1 MNSFHQIMTGLTVPA
16 TFYFIRH
23 GESEGNVAGKMQG
36 HRDHSL
42 TDLGRRQALGTG
54 QWFADTGTR
63 VDRIYASPL
72 SRATETAQIL
82 AETAHFPTPES
93 LPAAKELHTGLFT
106 GLSFPEIKEQFP
118 AEYAE
123 FIVGSWEAVPEAES
137 VRSLTGRA
145 LETWQTVVEAANSI
159 ADANTNGREPV
170 DRASIMTVTHGGMLQ
185 WIFKTS
191 FGATPDDAHPWMPL
205 VLASNCSVFEFT
217 ARPVESVDRHGTPTR
232 WYYGQWSR
240 VNFTPADESSPGS
253 VAREQFH
260 TGGDQAR

>member
-1 MNSFHQIMTGLTVPA
+1 MNSFHQIMTALTVPT

-23 GESEGNVAGKMQG
+23 GESAGNVEGKMQG
-36 HRDHSL
+36 HRDHPL
-42 TDLGRRQALGTG
+42 TELGRRQALDTG
-54 QWFADTGTR
+54 RWFADNQVQ
-63 VDRIYASPL
+63 VDRIFASPL
-72 SRATETAQIL
+72 ARATETAGIL
-82 AETAHFPTPES
+82 AETAQFPQPEPLS
-93 LPAAKELHTGLFT
+93 TAKELHTGLFT

-118 AEYAE
+118 TEYAE

-137 VRSLTGRA
+137 VRSLTSRA
-145 LETWQTVVEAANSI
+145 LETWHAVVAAAN
-159 ADANTNGREPV
+159 AVAT
-170 DRASIMTVTHGGMLQ
+170 DRASIMTITHGGMLQ

-205 VLASNCSVFEFT
+205 VLASNCSIFEFT
-217 ARPVESVDRHGTPTR
+217 ARPVESTDRNGAATR

-240 VNFTPADESSPGS
+240 VNFAPADPSSPGS